1 MSSQIDV
8 TKPASGAATTQS
20 VRDNFTQA
28 VADLKALQGESGI
41 LSIASS
47 VASNALT
54 VALKTS
60 AGANA
65 TSTTG
70 IEVSF
75 RNATAATGTR
85 TAVSTTGA
93 VSVVVPQG
101 ATLGFA
107 NSAADFIYVYGINN
121 SGTLEIGLS
130 GSVKDDNSLQTSVAL
145 SATSDLDGTL
155 YSTTARTSVPIRYL
169 GRIKVQ
175 TGSTAGDWTIAPS
188 EISSVTQYPPASGF
202 LTSSD
207 IGSTILAPDGDGS
220 ALTGIVVNN
229 ANWTG
234 ADLDVAK
241 GGTGASSAGAA
252 RTNLGVVIGTD
263 VQAYD
268 ATIVV
273 DADIGVTVGYLNIP
287 QNSQSAA
294 YALVLA
300 DNGKHIFHPVGDN
313 NARTFTIPANA
324 SVAYTIGTALTF
336 INMAAADVT
345 IAITS
350 DTLYLATDGTTGS
363 RTLAQYG
370 SATAIKIAATQWLIS
385 GSALS

>member
-8 TKPASGAATTQS
+8 SKPASGAATTQS

-41 LSIASS
+41 LSIAAS
-47 VASNALT
+47 VASNVLT

-75 RNATAATGTR
+75 RNSTAATGTR

-93 VSVVVPQG
+93 VSVAVPQG

-107 NSAADFIYVYGINN
+107 NSASDFIYVYGINN

-130 GSVKDDNSLQTSVAL
+130 GSIKDDNTLQTSVAL
-145 SATSDLDGTL
+145 SSTSDLDATL
-155 YSTTARTSVPIRYL
+155 YSTTARTTVPIRYL

-175 TGSTAGDWTIAPS
+175 TGSTAGDWSVAPS

-207 IGSTILAPDGDGS
+207 IGSTI
-220 ALTGIVVNN
+220 
-229 ANWTG
+229 
-234 ADLDVAK
+234 
-241 GGTGASSAGAA
+241 
-252 RTNLGVVIGTD
+252 
-263 VQAYD
+263 QAYD
-268 ATIVV
+268 ADTSKTDV
-273 DADIGVTVGYLNIP
+273 AETR
-287 QNSQSAA
+287 SA
-294 YALVLA
+294 
-300 DNGKHIFHPVGDN
+300 
-313 NARTFTIPANA
+313 
-324 SVAYTIGTALTF
+324 S
-336 INMAAADVT
+336 INMADQIVQRPVLKDYAETKVAMAANAVDLSLGNVQTKTISGAQTLTFTNPPASGSAGSFTMIVT
-345 IAITS
+345 N
-350 DTLYLATDGTTGS
+350 G
-363 RTLAQYG
+363 G
-370 SATAIKIAATQWLIS
+370 SATVTWPTSVDWPAATAPTLTAAGVDVLFFTTIDGGTIWY
-385 GSALS
+385 GTAVVGMG

>member
-8 TKPASGAATTQS
+8 SKPASGAATTQS

-41 LSIASS
+41 LSIAAS

-75 RNATAATGTR
+75 RNSTAATGTR

-107 NSAADFIYVYGINN
+107 NSASDFIYVYGINN

-130 GSVKDDNSLQTSVAL
+130 GSVKDDNTLQTSVAL
-145 SATSDLDGTL
+145 SSTSDLDGTL
-155 YSTTARTSVPIRYL
+155 YSTTVRTTVPIRYL

-175 TGSTAGDWTIAPS
+175 TGSTAGDWSVAPS

-207 IGSTILAPDGDGS
+207 IGSTVEAYDAAGYPKPTLSGTSVTATNASYHIAS
-220 ALTGIVVNN
+220 AGGITITLPASPSAGNYVIVK
-229 ANWTG
+229 
-234 ADLDVAK
+234 D
-241 GGTGASSAGAA
+241 GTGAAATTTFTVARNGSNIASSA
-252 RTNLGVVIGTD
+252 TD
-263 VQAYD
+263 LTFDKNYAQ
-268 ATIVV
+268 IVMTY
-273 DADIGVTVGYLNIP
+273 I
-287 QNSQSAA
+287 NS
-294 YALVLA
+294 
-300 DNGKHIFHPVGDN
+300 
-313 NARTFTIPANA
+313 
-324 SVAYTIGTALTF
+324 TIGWS
-336 INMAAADVT
+336 I
-345 IAITS
+345 
-350 DTLYLATDGTTGS
+350 
-363 RTLAQYG
+363 
-370 SATAIKIAATQWLIS
+370 
-385 GSALS
+385 